1 MAARKKALR
10 REAEIVEGPAHA
22 RRNSSGDAILNELA
36 PPVPG
41 AYDSVG
47 YQLALSQAT
56 ASIKTVIQR
65 RQLDPLRY
73 IVQIDAGLPI
83 FAERDTHQLRITYN
97 RFQSLSMETT
107 LPHEWIIEQA
117 GKGHEDF
124 LMAVDDMVLALKGKI
139 QAAGR
144 PI

>member
-1 MAARKKALR
+1 MQS
-10 REAEIVEGPAHA
+10 EAGAPA
-22 RRNSSGDAILNELA
+22 
-36 PPVPG
+36 VPG
-41 AYDSVG
+41 AYDSLG

-56 ASIKTVIQR
+56 ASIRTVIQR

-73 IVQIDAGLPI
+73 IVEIDPGLPI
-83 FAERDTHQLRITYN
+83 FAERATHHLRITYN

-107 LPHEWIIEQA
+107 LPHEWLVEQA
-117 GKGHEDF
+117 GKDHENF